1 MSFRQSFPCQDS
13 LRPAL
18 SGKAFAVHASH
29 PSCGHRVPVPRASTF
44 FASLVMGAAFAST
57 SHAAA
62 VAVPLEVFTPDS
74 SLNRY
79 WMYMDSTIKTSNGT
93 FSTADEGNVGAGDWL
108 QIPNGGRF
116 KTPTIIRGNVTA
128 EDAAPKQFDSSLW
141 VLGNARLD
149 KTVFTSSLS
158 KVQID
163 GTFDYSNNG
172 GTDSAETWVGG
183 KATFR
188 QNTAFRNKLHLG
200 GDLDISS
207 PPVAFD
213 SSVTYDPAKFVN
225 PLMAGFLGTK
235 GVPTA
240 AYAPPFATPVF
251 FDSTK
256 LPGYGLTLAPP
267 AGRLPVGAN
276 YVTAVCP
283 SVGGCTNYPGVVNG
297 AKTIASGKV
306 LPPGYYGNLTL
317 NTETVI
323 LGEGVYYFDKIELQN
338 TGSRIVAYQPTGERT
353 IIYVRD
359 GLATRSG
366 GIFIGPDSGFL
377 ANKFGLTDS
386 PDDFSGGTMMIVGG
400 PAATLQFDSDAYIWA
415 TLSTPTGNVSANSQ
429 LHLYGQMFGRHF
441 RAANNFDGGAG
452 KFIPFYS
459 KPPVI
464 SFDVDVFSATVAE
477 PDLKL
482 DETTPDTVLARFPLK
497 MDHINGARV
506 IVWYHT
512 APVTAQGGGA
522 TALGTHDYVPV
533 TKGSVAIEPTF
544 DTASIV
550 IKVLGD
556 VVYEGNETFRVV
568 LDSVTNGDLGPLPTD
583 SFGVGTIID
592 NDNALK
598 VRLVADGPTSLE
610 RPWASDTAFA
620 YRLETIDPATNKV
633 VQTKVGI
640 TVKLKLVPVSN
651 TTIGTDVSLPVPTV
665 SFLVGD
671 STVKVRTVVPRADRF
686 GPDQIF
692 QLVID
697 SSFGAKKADSVVT
710 DTLKAPPAALVIGDG
725 TANQATATS
734 LALPVQLVRLADGK
748 PVRSSV
754 ALPFTWKT
762 LDGSARAGVHYTG
775 VPAGTAGTFP
785 ANVLTDSVRVSLIR
799 VALVDSTRSFRA
811 VLAPGSFPRL
821 ATATDTGVGT
831 ILNGWPKPAISL
843 RDTTVARQK
852 TDFVLK
858 VPVRLSQG
866 ATFPSSYTYQAV
878 DGGAVNGLDFVL
890 APGSGSIAGTDTIRI
905 TIKGSA
911 QLDSTR
917 RFLVVIPTWDVTK
930 LATVAGGSDTVA
942 VVTLT
947 NAISGARVVVDDASA
962 NQSSASQIRFPVRLV
977 DASGAAITTRIP
989 VPYTYSTI
997 DGSAKG
1003 GTHFVGASSVL
1014 DTIRPAL
1021 STDTFPIA
1029 LIPTVK
1035 YDTTRRFQVEV
1046 AAVAGL
1052 GGVVNTRDTATG
1064 TILNG
1069 FAKPTIRIDS
1079 ASLVRPKVKTTMEFR
1094 VWLDRPSAIDLPFS
1108 WSTRDGSAIA
1118 GTDYTGVASTPGT
1131 IRDSLRVP
1139 VSVLAR
1145 GNEYDTLRR
1154 FFVDLTA
1161 LDAFANASAN
1171 APGRLIPVLGAPWLA
1186 VLPAS
1191 VEEGA
1196 EGETPDMVFRVQLR
1210 DSTGAAMTSRLET
1223 RFQWVTVPD
1232 TANGV
1237 DPLAYP
1243 TARGPYPLDYF
1254 ADDEV
1259 GVVASGDPDSSFSVR
1274 VRGNALKQ
1282 SDRAF
1287 LVRIYTAVSARI
1299 DAASANFG
1307 TILDDDSISTRAYFP
1322 VATASLPESVKIA
1335 WVPVRLTA
1343 TALVADTLYVDVNS
1357 RTTGIRGTNY
1367 ELLQPAQADVRDTT
1381 KVPTSAATRVRLV
1394 VEPGDSLFWV
1404 PVKILHDTVRTIDLR
1419 LLLDLSMG
1427 QSAMGL
1433 KVDPGRAQTEL
1444 VLLNIDPPPYLG
1456 FRDTAVTVVRGSS
1469 TNLRVGVRP
1478 LRSDKDPSAQYTG
1491 TLLDPTGSTKPSWT
1505 GFVGT
1510 AATGSTPTFTRLQLD
1525 NTMSFATKDDGR
1537 DGPTLRAV
1545 LRLRDWTAGEALK
1558 PLPGDTVLHD
1568 SVVVW
1573 ITNTN
1578 APSKASFATSQIVVK
1593 DIDGQV
1599 TIKVL
1604 LDRPSNWNTS
1614 VAVTGTGVPPT
1625 VQLPAD
1631 SSVVLRYVPGDTVA
1645 TFVLRFG
1652 NDRKVGPDRS
1662 FDLHLGSFVH
1672 LLAGKDSVL
1681 NIRIQNTNSG
1691 PKVKITSPAEGA
1703 KLGKKDL
1710 DSLGKVPVSWTV
1722 DGKTMAPYDTLIPEG
1737 PSTLRKC
1744 YTDEWGNSGC
1754 DSVHVTL
1761 DTTAPKVVITAIS
1774 KDSGRTWLKTSP
1786 TDTPWVNRPGI
1797 LVKWISIDDG
1807 DTTRHQDP
1815 ETLKDTLA
1823 TVTRCAEDAVGNR
1836 GCGFAKVGLD
1846 TIPPKV
1852 WIETPP
1858 DGSHWSAGCI
1868 NTVWV
1873 EVDGRDT
1880 LRHDT
1885 LYCFR
1890 DAGPQTISVV
1900 SRPDR
1905 AGNVGKASTSI
1916 VIDPNLPSGA
1926 TYLDT
1931 DNDGRIDAVV
1941 VQLPRPWTDS
1951 LPVFDISYG
1960 DSGSN
1965 LRKAVQA
1972 TYGDASQAGVL
1983 RVVQGDTLRVMLGIP
1998 VLDASGK
2005 PVRAADGTILYQ
2017 SPGGAPLL
2025 DKAGKQVR
2033 DSSGVPLWKVTGTGR
2048 DSSVL
2053 VVRIDP
2059 ALPFGWTT
2067 SSVSDLGLIHA
2078 SVKTLDSTGKV
2089 VTKEIAHP
2097 FDIQDGVPPVILSAT
2112 IGRTEDYDGFD
2123 TLKIKVSEPVFLDS
2137 SRNWLEIKVDGQW
2150 VKVPA
2155 ENISVGSDGTISIL
2169 LPPGEEGVPD
2179 PGVEIRFLSGVT
2191 DSAGNRVAVEP
2202 GWDIVVDGGPRPPRL
2217 VVDIPNPVGKVSS
2230 TEQGRNRPSGF
2241 VITATNG
2248 GNRNDFSPWRP
2259 GSGYLGEGG
2268 DGQFR
2273 DICPDISECNGIEIE
2288 VNQPMRMQVY
2298 VYDLLGV
2305 SAGGFSFQLTQRD
2318 LDEMNPDKLDR
2329 FRIRILW
2336 NQRGHDGKVVASG
2349 IYPWRVITW
2358 TETEK
2363 GGKPTMSNGVI
2374 NMGVKTRLD

>member
-1 MSFRQSFPCQDS
+1 MFRRQSFPCLYS
-13 LRPAL
+13 LRPVL
-18 SGKAFAVHASH
+18 SD
-29 PSCGHRVPVPRASTF
+29 RASTTSASF
-44 FASLVMGAAFAST
+44 PAFPRRSLVPFAPSLLLAVVLAGGML
-57 SHAAA
+57 SPGHAQ
-62 VAVPLEVFTPDS
+62 VAVPLESFSPDS

-79 WMYMDSTIKTSNGT
+79 WMYMDSTIRTSNGT
-93 FSTADEGNVGAGDWL
+93 FSTADEGNVGAGDSL
-108 QIPNGGRF
+108 LIANGGRF
-116 KTPTIIRGNVTA
+116 KTPTIIRRNVTG
-128 EDAAPKQFDSSLW
+128 EDAKEKWFDSSLW
-141 VLGNARLD
+141 VLGNASLA
-149 KTVFTSSLS
+149 KTYFTSSLS

-163 GTFDYSNNG
+163 GTLDYSNNG

-188 QNTAFRNKLHLG
+188 QNTAFLNKLHLG

-207 PPVAFD
+207 TPVTFD
-213 SSVTYDPAKFVN
+213 SSVFYDPAKIVN
-225 PLMAGFLGTK
+225 PLMAGLLGAK
-235 GVPTA
+235 GVPTT
-240 AYAPPFATPVF
+240 AYTPPFATPVF

-256 LPGYGLTLAPP
+256 LPGYGLSLVPP
-267 AGRLPVGAN
+267 VGRLAVGAD

-297 AKTIASGKV
+297 AKSIPSGKV

-323 LGEGVYYFDKIELQN
+323 LGEGIYYFDKVALQN
-338 TGSRIVAYQPTGERT
+338 TGSKIVAYQPTGERT

-359 GLATRSG
+359 GLATNSG

-415 TLSTPTGNVSANSQ
+415 TLSTPTGKVSANSQ

-441 RAANNFDGGAG
+441 YAANNFDGGAG

-506 IVWYHT
+506 IIWYHT

-550 IKVLGD
+550 IRVLGD

-568 LDSVTNGDLGPLPTD
+568 LDSVTNGDLGPLATD

-598 VRLVADGPTSLE
+598 VRLVPDGPTSLE
-610 RPWASDTAFA
+610 RPWASDTAFG
-620 YRLETIDPATNKV
+620 YRLEAIDPATNKV
-633 VQTKVGI
+633 VKTKVGI
-640 TVKLKLVPVSN
+640 SVKLKLVPVAN
-651 TTIGTDVSLPVPTV
+651 TTVGTDVVLPVPTV

-671 STVKVRTVVPRADRF
+671 SSVKVRVVVPRADRF

-697 SSFGAKKADSVVT
+697 SSFGAKKADSVVA

-725 TANQATATS
+725 TANQSTATS
-734 LALPVQLVRLADGK
+734 LALPVRLVRVADGQ

-754 ALPFTWKT
+754 VLPYTWKT
-762 LDGSARAGVHYTG
+762 LDGTARAGTHFVG
-775 VPAGTAGTFP
+775 VPAGTSGSYP

-799 VALVDSTRSFRA
+799 VPLVDSTRSFRA
-811 VLAPGSFPRL
+811 VLVPGAFTRLSAAP
-821 ATATDTGVGT
+821 DTGVGT
-831 ILNGWPKPAISL
+831 ILNGWPKPAISM

-866 ATFPSSYTYQAV
+866 ATFPSAYTFQAL
-878 DGGAVNGLDFVL
+878 DGGAVNGTDFVL
-890 APGSGSIAGTDTIRI
+890 TPGAGSISGTDTIRI

-917 RFLVVIPTWDVTK
+917 RFRLLIPTWDATK
-930 LATVAGGSDTVA
+930 LASVAAGSDTVA
-942 VVTLT
+942 VITLT
-947 NAISGARVVVDDASA
+947 NAVSGARVVVDDATVD
-962 NQSSASQIRFPVRLV
+962 QSSATQIRFPVRLV
-977 DASGAAITTRIP
+977 DASGVAITTRIP

-1003 GTHFVGASSVL
+1003 GTHFAGASSVL
-1014 DTIRPAL
+1014 DTLRAGI

-1029 LIPTVK
+1029 LIVTTK
-1035 YDTTRRFQVEV
+1035 YDTTRHFQVEV

-1052 GGVVNTRDTATG
+1052 VGVVNTRDTATG

-1079 ASLVRPKVKTTMEFR
+1079 ASILRPKVKTPLEFR
-1094 VWLDRPSAIDLPFS
+1094 VWLDRASAIELPFS
-1108 WSTRDGSAIA
+1108 WSTRDGSALA
-1118 GTDYTGVASTPGT
+1118 GTDYAAVTSTSAT
-1131 IRDSLRVP
+1131 IRDSLRV
-1139 VSVLAR
+1139 SVGILAR

-1154 FFVDLTA
+1154 FHVDLSA
-1161 LDAFANASAN
+1161 LGAFANATAT
-1171 APGRLIPVLGAPWLA
+1171 APGRLIPVLGAPWLV

-1196 EGETPDMVFRVQLR
+1196 EGQTPSMVFRVELR
-1210 DSTGAAMTSRLET
+1210 DSVGAAMASRLET
-1223 RFQWVTVPD
+1223 RFQWATIAD
-1232 TANGV
+1232 TSNGV
-1237 DPLAYP
+1237 DSLAYP
-1243 TARGPYPLDYF
+1243 TSHGAFPLDYF
-1254 ADDEV
+1254 ADDDV
-1259 GVVASGDPDSSFSVR
+1259 GVVAIGDKDSSFAVL

-1282 SDRAF
+1282 VDRAF
-1287 LVRIYTAVSARI
+1287 FVRIHGAVSARL
-1299 DAASANFG
+1299 DSASANFG

-1322 VATASLPESVKIA
+1322 VASTSLPESVKTA

-1343 TALVADTLYVDVNS
+1343 PALFADTLYVDVNT

-1367 ELLQPAQADVRDTT
+1367 ELLQPAQTDVHDTT
-1381 KVPTSAATRVRLV
+1381 KVPATTGTRVRLV
-1394 VEPGDSLFWV
+1394 VEPGDSLFWL

-1419 LLLDLSMG
+1419 LFLDLSMG
-1427 QSAMGL
+1427 QNPAGL

-1444 VLLNIDPPPYLG
+1444 LLVNIDPPPYLG
-1456 FRDTAVTVVRGSS
+1456 FRDTTVTVVRGAS
-1469 TNLRVGVRP
+1469 TSLRVGVRP

-1491 TLLDPTGSTKPSWT
+1491 TLSDPTGATSPSWT
-1505 GFVGT
+1505 GFVST
-1510 AATGSTPTFTRLQLD
+1510 AISGSTPTFTRLQLD
-1525 NTMSFATKDDGR
+1525 NTMSFGTKDDGR
-1537 DGPTLRAV
+1537 DGPALRAV

-1558 PLPGDTVLHD
+1558 PLAGDTVLHD

-1573 ITNTN
+1573 ITNGN
-1578 APSKASFATSQIVVK
+1578 APSKVSFPYSSLVVK
-1593 DIDGQV
+1593 DIDGEV
-1599 TIKVL
+1599 SIKVL
-1604 LDRPSNWNTS
+1604 LDRASNWSTS
-1614 VAVTGTGVPPT
+1614 VGVSGKGVPAS
-1625 VQLPAD
+1625 VQLPSD
-1631 SSVVLRYVPGDTVA
+1631 SSVILKYVPGDTVA

-1662 FDLHLGSFVH
+1662 FDLNLGGFVH

-1681 NIRIQNTNSG
+1681 HIRIQNTNLG

-1737 PSTLRKC
+1737 PSTLVKC
-1744 YTDEWGNSGC
+1744 YSDEWGNSGC

-1761 DTTAPKVVITAIS
+1761 DTTAPKVVITAVS

-1797 LVKWISIDDG
+1797 LVKWISIDNG

-1858 DGSHWSAGCI
+1858 NGSHWSAGCI
-1868 NTVWV
+1868 NTIWV

-1900 SRPDR
+1900 SKPDR
-1905 AGNVGKASTSI
+1905 AGNIGKASTSI
-1916 VIDPNLPSGA
+1916 VIDPNLPGGA
-1926 TYLDT
+1926 IYLDT

-1941 VQLPRPWTDS
+1941 VQFPRAWTDS

-1960 DSGSN
+1960 DSGAN
-1965 LRKAVQA
+1965 LRTSVTAS
-1972 TYGDASQAGVL
+1972 YGDASQAGVL

-2017 SPGGAPLL
+2017 SPGGSPLL
-2025 DKAGKQVR
+2025 GKDGKQVR

-2053 VVRIDP
+2053 VLKLDP
-2059 ALPFGWTT
+2059 ALAYGWTT

-2078 SVKTLDSTGKV
+2078 TVTVLDSTGKP
-2089 VTKEIAHP
+2089 VTKDIAKT
-2097 FDIQDGVPPVILSAT
+2097 FDIQDGVAPVILSAT
-2112 IGRTEDYDGFD
+2112 IGRTEDYNGSD
-2123 TLKIKVSEPVFLDS
+2123 TLKIKVSEAVILDS

-2155 ENISVGSDGTISIL
+2155 ENISVASDGTISIL

-2191 DSAGNRVAVEP
+2191 DSAGNRVVIDP
-2202 GWDIVVDGGPRPPRL
+2202 GWDIVVEGGPRPPRL
-2217 VVDIPNPVGKVSS
+2217 VVDIPNPIGRVSS
-2230 TEQGRNRPSGF
+2230 TEQGRTRKSGF

-2248 GNRNDFSPWRP
+2248 GNRDDFSPWRP

-2298 VYDLLGV
+2298 VYDLIGV
-2305 SAGGFSFQLTQRD
+2305 SAGGFGFQLTQDD

-2336 NQRGHDGKVVASG
+2336 NQRGHDGRVVASG